1 MILCVAW
8 LEKLGTCEQD
18 AIDVDE
24 ADMPS
29 ESEKSDDA
37 DEVTVT
43 MYGVTSV
50 IKNRRYQAVHVDV
63 DWSQFDQ
70 LSLIKDIDY
79 KERRRRKRERVVVAP
94 AAASAEGDIIMEEA
108 DQSRRVPTQQ
118 EEQQSRRVPTTA
130 GEEDDEIEVMASR
143 RDATAMEVEEEVP
156 RDSDSGS
163 QTMT

>member
-1 MILCVAW
+1 
-8 LEKLGTCEQD
+8 
-18 AIDVDE
+18 
-24 ADMPS
+24 MPS

-50 IKNRRYQAVHVDV
+50 IKNRRYQAMHVDV

-70 LSLIKDIDY
+70 LSLIKDIDF
-79 KERRRRKRERVVVAP
+79 KERRRRKRERVHDRVGVPCVSAVVAPP

-130 GEEDDEIEVMASR
+130 GQEDNEIEVMESR
-143 RDATAMEVEEEVP
+143 RAPTAMEVDQEIP
-156 RDSDSGS
+156 RDSVSGS
-163 QTMT
+163 QSLTIDYDIFSWGR